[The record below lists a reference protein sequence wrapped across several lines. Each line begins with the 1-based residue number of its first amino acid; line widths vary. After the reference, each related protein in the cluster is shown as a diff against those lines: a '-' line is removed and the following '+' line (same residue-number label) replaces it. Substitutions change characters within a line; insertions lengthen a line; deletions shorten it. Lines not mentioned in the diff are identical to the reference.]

1 MAQTVTTP
9 ITDLSDDTALLNFGY
24 AEEAKNII
32 KNTDASF
39 NKITKLSE
47 TNVNIEN
54 EIFNPIDLKNYKGQI
69 NNRLT
74 KNVLDTINK
83 TKAKLINS
91 EEENVT
97 FMKRLTTNLEYFSM
111 RLNGY
116 TKKING
122 LFELLKGL
130 NNTNRGE
137 DINKNNKDIE
147 VLLNI
152 INKYLKEF
160 DNFTTIIN
168 NYTVNLGQ
176 IKNFVRQPAIKTINE
191 IHNLYNLI
199 DTKFSDIGIFNTSL
213 SPEKFT
219 LYTYNQIYNKLQNTE
234 NKTKY
239 EKYELV
245 QKNFFES
252 TYTTKLYTQIYN
264 SLMNNPTFKGQINTL
279 MNSTPT
285 QTVTGGKRTKNK
297 RKKNKK
303 TRKHHISKRHKAIR
317 SRRVY

>member
-9 ITDLSDDTALLNFGY
+9 ITVLSDDATLLTFGY

-54 EIFNPIDLKNYKGQI
+54 EFFNPIDLKNYKSQI

-213 SPEKFT
+213 SPENFT

-239 EKYELV
+239 DLV
-245 QKNFFES
+245 QKNFVEP
-252 TYTTKLYTQIYN
+252 TYTTQLYTRIYN
-264 SLMNNPTFKGQINTL
+264 NLMNNPTFKGQINTL